1 MRWEEGDWT
10 DDSDQMILILDS
22 ILAMNGEV
30 CVYIRLNHKAQYFFS
45 FAMSIGFFEY
55 TCSLMYARML
65 HFKKAIVYLFLL
77 VHVFNQFVFIM
88 FY

>member
-1 MRWEEGDWT
+1 MHRMRWEEGDWT

-30 CVYIRLNHKAQYFFS
+30 CVCVKLEHKAQSFFG
-45 FAMSIGFFEY
+45 FAMAVGFFEY
-55 TCSLMYARML
+55 TCRR
-65 HFKKAIVYLFLL
+65 FKTGLTCTSFLV